1 MRVTVMQVDDA
12 GLPRRIRFEFDRDLD
27 DPSMLWVTEGG
38 DGFRLEK
45 MAAKGYGEPILP

>member
-1 MRVTVMQVDDA
+1 MRVTIVQVDDA
-12 GLPRRIRFEFDRDLD
+12 NLPRRIRFEFDRDLD

-45 MAAKGYGEPILP
+45 MAPKGYGEPIMP